1 MAEVRR
7 CSDCGNEI
15 LGWAEGVC
23 YVCGRN
29 KRTYQRRNGLITHQR
44 PKRYRT
50 LSQGEIKRSR
60 IVQWTIREG
69 YKRDRKPVT
78 KKSIRYS
85 ISTSDL
91 EPCREGFHNLI
102 REVFGEGLHFC
113 QLLKDLGY
121 PSEKVDRWR
130 DCEDWMCT
138 FLRRFEKNLCDLMR
152 RTFPDINRNL
162 LTHCYGLASVSPEEC
177 ADPSIAFGKSKEEL
191 QREVDR
197 ILEFMQSDVGRHAM
211 KILVLSAVHEGEGS
225 RQ

>member
-23 YVCGRN
+23 YVCARN
-29 KRTYQRRNGLITHQR
+29 KRTYQRRNGLVTHQR

-60 IVQWTIREG
+60 IIHWTIREG
-69 YKRDRKPVT
+69 HKREGKPVT
-78 KKSIRYS
+78 RKSIQYS

-91 EPCREGFHNLI
+91 VACREGFHRLI

-130 DCEDWMCT
+130 DCEDWMCI
-138 FLRRFEKNLCDLMR
+138 FLKRFEKNLCDLMR
-152 RTFPDINRNL
+152 RTFPDLQRI
-162 LTHCYGLASVSPEEC
+162 GLIVSPESTQNRLPQC
-177 ADPSIAFGKSKEEL
+177 GQSTIPSPMLDIRHSPSPTLINLGSCN
-191 QREVDR
+191 QR
-197 ILEFMQSDVGRHAM
+197 
-211 KILVLSAVHEGEGS
+211 
-225 RQ
+225 